1 MSDGDN
7 DESGKIRG
15 SELGMVVLL
24 YVRHTTSVS
33 GHGHAMSFSRKCG
46 IIPMQYP
53 VPSHKPRDCETRVSL
68 LRTGTANSL
77 FLVNMNR
84 STLGYRGAVCTVRPF
99 LQVGSK
105 G

>member
-1 MSDGDN
+1 MM
-7 DESGKIRG
+7 KIKG
-15 SELGMVVLL
+15 SELGMYVLL
-24 YVRHTTSVS
+24 YVRQSTSVS
-33 GHGHAMSFSRKCG
+33 GHGHGHAMAFSRKCG
-46 IIPMQYP
+46 IIPIQYP
-53 VPSHKPRDCETRVSL
+53 VPSHKPRDCETRVSSL